1 MSAPS
6 SDPLRLRLIRIAH
19 ANPEIRPLLL
29 PLLLER
35 VAKEFPS
42 QQALEDYLDDHPN
55 AAKEKHWVAGED
67 GADGEKKDEGESK
80 DKKPKDEEAPSKD
93 EGEAKK
99 EPSNS
104 AVSGTLKNF
113 LSKVKGAS
121 KSIVDSVQQAPKE
134 VQRLVSDPEARKTAL
149 SNAAEAVKK
158 APKEMVK
165 RIYDAAK
172 KEAHE
177 IKHAGHAVGK
187 IIKGEK
193 LDKSDKKAIYSV
205 GVYVAGAALAATGGG
220 ALIAAGA
227 IGKSFVA
234 HVAIKAV
241 HGLLD
246 DGFLHFE
253 AAESVAHGIG
263 HVMHVMEHVASD
275 ERARLIRAA
284 EEGDEEVLQ
293 AALVAQIT
301 AYVAKVLKDGVPDE
315 DMESIMKGADEDPD
329 INGLPDEPKVKSMK
343 GTPGKEAS
351 LRERLI
357 RLAHARPEMRPHI
370 LPLLP
375 REAALR
381 LTPAQ
386 TALLQAL
393 SNVASRRG
401 PAKEIPTYKG
411 QGIVEKEFCVTC
423 PMRTLLSLRD
433 TGAIEIV
440 PNTAWVQRGSETYVK
455 LTPEGMRHLQGA

>member
-1 MSAPS
+1 MTVRS
-6 SDPLRLRLIRIAH
+6 SDLRIRLIRIAH
-19 ANPEIRPLLL
+19 ANPEIRPHLL

-42 QQALEDYLDDHPN
+42 QQALEDYLDDHPD
-55 AAKEKHWVAGED
+55 AAKEKHWIKEEGGED
-67 GADGEKKDEGESK
+67 AKKDEGESK
-80 DKKPKDEEAPSKD
+80 DKKPKDDEAPSKD

-99 EPSNS
+99 EPSDS

-113 LSKVKGAS
+113 LSKMKGAS
-121 KSIVDSVQQAPKE
+121 KSIVESVQKAPKE
-134 VQRLVSDPEARKTAL
+134 VQRLISDPEARKAAL
-149 SNAAEAVKK
+149 SNAAAAVKK
-158 APKEMVK
+158 APKEIAK

-187 IIKGEK
+187 ILKGEK

-205 GVYVAGAALAATGGG
+205 GVYVAGATLAATGGG
-220 ALIAAGA
+220 ALLAAGA
-227 IGKSFVA
+227 VGKSFVA
-234 HVAIKAV
+234 HVAIKAI

-263 HVMHVMEHVASD
+263 HVMHVMEHVASEG

-301 AYVAKVLKDGVPDE
+301 AYVAKVMKDGVPDE
-315 DMESIMKGADEDPD
+315 DMEGIMKGADEDPD
-329 INGLPDEPKVKSMK
+329 IDGLPDEPKVKSMK
-343 GTPGKEAS
+343 GKPGKEGS

-357 RLAHARPEMRPHI
+357 RLAHARPEMRLHI
-370 LPLLP
+370 LPL
-375 REAALR
+375 
-381 LTPAQ
+381 
-386 TALLQAL
+386 
-393 SNVASRRG
+393 V
-401 PAKEIPTYKG
+401 
-411 QGIVEKEFCVTC
+411 
-423 PMRTLLSLRD
+423 SL
-433 TGAIEIV
+433 
-440 PNTAWVQRGSETYVK
+440 
-455 LTPEGMRHLQGA
+455 